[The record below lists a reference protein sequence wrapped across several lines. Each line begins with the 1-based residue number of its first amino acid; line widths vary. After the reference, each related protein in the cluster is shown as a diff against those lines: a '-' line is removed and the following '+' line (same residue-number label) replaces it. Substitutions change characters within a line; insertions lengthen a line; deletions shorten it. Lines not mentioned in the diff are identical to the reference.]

1 MVHHAA
7 LEHRAPLAAGYD
19 ADFDPQRF
27 SARYQADLANNL
39 GNLLQRVTAMI
50 GRYCAGQVPEPADGG
65 PAEQELRRRFADL
78 PNQVFAQVEGFAVQQ
93 ALAAVM
99 DALTAA
105 NQYLETAS
113 PWKRARAGESAAV
126 AASLYCAAEAV
137 RIAALLLTPVLPERS
152 AEALRRLGCPAD
164 ASQAGGLAWG
174 GLAPGSPVSSGDP
187 LFPRLE

>member
-1 MVHHAA
+1 MANTRAFVKAVALLSTLLFCTLAVAQAPQKEANPTAA
-7 LEHRAPLAAGYD
+7 PAAAPPASTPAPAPAPAAAAAAKDKDTGLAAIYSNKFHGR
-19 ADFDPQRF
+19 A
-27 SARYQADLANNL
+27 
-39 GNLLQRVTAMI
+39 TASKEI
-50 GRYCAGQVPEPADGG
+50 Y
-65 PAEQELRRRFADL
+65 
-78 PNQVFAQVEGFAVQQ
+78 NK
-93 ALAAVM
+93 

-174 GLAPGSPVSSGDP
+174 GLVPGSPVSSGDP
-187 LFPRLE
+187 LFPRIE